1 MKAKKII
8 GILDNF
14 SNPKLIDSWDNTGFQ
29 IGNDEVDVKRI
40 LIALD
45 LDEFIVKKAIDEKYQ
60 MIVTH
65 HPIIFKPLKNI
76 NNRTHIG
83 NMILKLI
90 ENNIVV
96 YNAHSN
102 LDLVEGGVNDQLV
115 KLLKLQNPIPLNKV
129 KKEKL
134 YKFVVYVP
142 EDSKD
147 LILKA
152 LEEEDAGHI
161 GNYSGCTFNTKGIG
175 TFKPLEGTNP
185 YIGTINILEEVN
197 EVKVET
203 VIKEESL
210 KKTINKVIKLHPYE
224 EVAYDIYELINE
236 GDYFG
241 YGRVGDIEEEVDAK
255 VFIIDLK
262 KKLNLEHINVYG
274 NLDRSIR
281 RVAVCGGSGGDFI
294 EDAHKNGAHIYIT
307 GDIKYHQAQL
317 ADQLDM
323 IIVDAGHYHTEK
335 VILDVLKEV
344 IVKDIDSV
352 EVDVL
357 LRSGISHTVM

>member
-8 GILDNF
+8 ETLNRF
-14 SNPKLIDSWDNTGFQ
+14 SKPSLIDSWDNTGFQ
-29 IGNDEVDVKRI
+29 IGNDEIDVNRI

-45 LDEFIVKKAIDEKYQ
+45 LDDFIVKKAIDENYQ

-65 HPIIFKPLKNI
+65 HPLIFKPLKAI
-76 NNRTHIG
+76 NNKSHIG
-83 NMILKLI
+83 RLILDLI
-90 ENNIVV
+90 ENKILV

-102 LDLVEGGVNDQLV
+102 LDLTNGGVNDQLA

-129 KKEKL
+129 KKEKV

-142 EDSKD
+142 EDSRK
-147 LILKA
+147 IVLKA

-161 GNYSGCTFNTKGIG
+161 GNYSACTFNTKGIG
-175 TFKPLEGTNP
+175 TFRPLEGTNP
-185 YIGTINILEEVN
+185 YIGTRNVLEEVN
-197 EVKVET
+197 EVKIET
-203 VIKEESL
+203 IIKEESL
-210 KKTINKVIKLHPYE
+210 IRTINRVIEVHPYE
-224 EVAYDIYELINE
+224 EVAYDVYELKIE
-236 GDYFG
+236 GDTFG
-241 YGRVGDIEEEVDAK
+241 YGRVGNIEEVDAMT
-255 VFIIDLK
+255 FIMDLK

-274 NLDRSIR
+274 NLDRIISM
-281 RVAVCGGSGGDFI
+281 VAVCGGSGGDFI

-323 IIVDAGHYHTEK
+323 IILDPGHYHTEK
-335 VILDVLKEV
+335 VVLDVLKEV
-344 IVKDIDSV
+344 ILKDIDSV

-357 LRSGISHTVM
+357 FRSGISHTIM

>member
-1 MKAKKII
+1 MKAKEII
-8 GILDNF
+8 GTLDNF
-14 SNPKLIDSWDNTGFQ
+14 SNPNLIDSWDNTGFQ

-102 LDLVEGGVNDQLV
+102 LDLVEGGVNDALA
-115 KLLKLQNPIPLNKV
+115 KLLGIQDPIPLNKV
-129 KKEKL
+129 KNESL
-134 YKFVVYVP
+134 FKFAIYVP
-142 EDSKD
+142 EDSRD
-147 LILKA
+147 TILKT

-161 GNYSGCTFNTKGIG
+161 GNYSACSFNTKGIA
-175 TFKPLEGTNP
+175 TFRPLEGTNP
-185 YIGTINILEEVN
+185 YIGSINVLEEVN
-197 EVKVET
+197 EVKIET
-203 VIKEESL
+203 VIKEHSL
-210 KKTINKVIKLHPYE
+210 RKTINRVIEVHPYE
-224 EVAYDIYELINE
+224 EVAYDLYELKNE
-236 GDYFG
+236 GSTYG
-241 YGRVGDIEEEVDAK
+241 YGRVGNIEEVDAK
-255 VFIIDLK
+255 VFIMDLK
-262 KKLNLEHINVYG
+262 KKLNLDHINIYG
-274 NLDRSIR
+274 NLERSIC

-294 EDAHKNGAHIYIT
+294 QDAHKKGSHIYIT

-323 IIVDAGHYHTEK
+323 IIVDPGHYHTEK

-344 IVKDIDSV
+344 ILKDIDSV

-357 LRSGISHTVM
+357 FRSGISHTIM